1 MSRKS
6 APLRHQPPADLF
18 SYAGPP
24 NGDYVRYVDR
34 LMAWAEQEQARVAAS
49 AMFLAQPTAGGSGRR
64 AAEAAPQGAAEV
76 SQTAAEAWKA
86 ASAGGA
92 EVAAR
97 LASKKPGRAGTVALL
112 VFFVVLFIFAPDMA
126 PLAIVLWV
134 VWWVRRWLRSVSGK
148 A

>member
-49 AMFLAQPTAGGSGRR
+49 ATLLAQPTAGGSGRR
-64 AAEAAPQGAAEV
+64 A
-76 SQTAAEAWKA
+76 
-86 ASAGGA
+86 A